1 MNTILIMNT
10 ELINIPKFE
19 SLIWKCK
26 ALLIHFQNK
35 LIDYVLPWLHE
46 DSPELQVCIQVS

>member
-35 LIDYVLPWLHE
+35 FIDYVLPWLHE